1 MNKDTTRSPSE
12 DDASPAFL
20 FKSECGKFLAVSL
33 QRNGENI
40 PNDDQH
46 NWILLS
52 EFLLGIHEAVP
63 AEIDPEPILRGVKAN
78 GYFIWRANRTMPF
91 GSNQ

>member
-40 PNDDQH
+40 PNDD
-46 NWILLS
+46 
-52 EFLLGIHEAVP
+52 
-63 AEIDPEPILRGVKAN
+63 
-78 GYFIWRANRTMPF
+78 
-91 GSNQ
+91 